1 MRRKS
6 RRGGQGFTLIET
18 IVGFSMILTVVLGFT
33 AMMAAEGKRL
43 SWETDMRSAF

>member
-18 IVGFSMILTVVLGFT
+18 IVGFSMILTVVLGVIMKIT
-33 AMMAAEGKRL
+33 L
-43 SWETDMRSAF
+43 SIKE